1 MAYPE
6 DVWKC
11 NAEYLKAM
19 ELISEGK
26 QEEVG
31 KLIQELGLVFWGV
44 EKIVSEE
51 NNEPPSW
58 RKMKKNVSAFFLIH
72 TFCNFVEI

>member
-1 MAYPE
+1 MASPQ
-6 DVWKC
+6 DAWKC
-11 NAEYLKAM
+11 NAEFLKAVQF
-19 ELISEGK
+19 ISEDH
-26 QEEVG
+26 QEEVR
-31 KLIQELGLVFWGV
+31 KLIKDLGLVFLGV

-72 TFCNFVEI
+72 SFCNFVEI